1 MLDCYVTSSEDHVIP
16 IELVVSTEFIAWL
29 NSQESHVESWVNISK
44 WTAKPGAVCFLGN
57 QEGKVDK
64 ILLGISATDDVW
76 SIGVLPSLLP
86 VGTYRLQSHL
96 SGKLLELAIIAW
108 GLGSYQFNRYRSTPI
123 NYDAKLLL
131 PKNCRRKYIENVVDS
146 IYFIRDLIN
155 TPAEDMSPAELADIA
170 NNLAEEFAAK
180 IHLTIG
186 DDLLKKG
193 YPAIHTVGRASNHAP
208 RLIDLHWGDK
218 SNPHIVL
225 VGKGVCFD
233 SGGIN
238 IKPASG
244 MMLMKKDMAG
254 AAHALGLARMIM
266 TANLPIYLRV
276 LIPAVENSVSGSSY
290 HPGDVIKTRQGLYV
304 EVTNTDAEGRLI
316 LADSLTE
323 GVKGEPD
330 LIIDIATLTGA
341 ARVALGPE
349 VSGFFTEDE
358 ELAKDLEYCA
368 QQEQDPVWRL
378 PLYRPYR
385 SYLDSTIADISN
397 ANTDPIGPGAIT
409 AALFLKEF
417 VPSTIPWLHLDIMA
431 WNPKFKP
438 SRPIGGEAMAVR
450 ALYHYL
456 EMRFG
461 KKADG

>member
-1 MLDCYVTSSEDHVIP
+1 MLGCYVTSSEEHIIP
-16 IELVVSTEFIAWL
+16 IELIVSNEFIAWL

-44 WTAKPGAVCFLGN
+44 FTAKPGAVCFLSN
-57 QEGKVDK
+57 QDGKVDK
-64 ILLGISATDDVW
+64 ILLGVSASDDVW

-86 VGTYRLQSHL
+86 SGVYQLQSHL
-96 SGKLLELAIIAW
+96 TGKLLELAIIAW
-108 GLGSYQFNRYRSTPI
+108 GLGSYQFNRYRSVPI
-123 NYDAKLLL
+123 IYDAKLLL
-131 PKNCRRKYIENVVDS
+131 AKNCRRKYIENIVKS
-146 IYFIRDLIN
+146 TYFIRDLIN
-155 TPAEDMSPAELADIA
+155 TPAEDMGPANLADIA
-170 NNLAEEFAAK
+170 LSQAEEFGAK
-180 IHLTIG
+180 INLIIG
-186 DDLLKKG
+186 DELLKKG
-193 YPAIHTVGRASNHAP
+193 FPAIHAVGRASNHAP

-254 AAHALGLARMIM
+254 AAHVLGLARMIM
-266 TANLPIYLRV
+266 TANLPVYLRV

-290 HPGDVIKTRQGLYV
+290 HPGDVIHTKQGIFV
-304 EVTNTDAEGRLI
+304 EVTNTDAEGRLV

-323 GVKGEPD
+323 GAKGEPD
-330 LIIDIATLTGA
+330 LIIDVATLTGA

-349 VSGFFTEDE
+349 ISGYFTSND
-358 ELAKDLEYCA
+358 ELARDIDYCG
-368 QQEQDPVWRL
+368 QVEQDPVWRL

-385 SYLDSTIADISN
+385 SFLESTIADISN
-397 ANTDPIGPGAIT
+397 ANTDPVGPGAIT
-409 AALFLKEF
+409 AALFLREF
-417 VPSTIPWLHLDIMA
+417 VPPNIPWIHFDIMA
-431 WNPKFKP
+431 WNPKYKP

-461 KKADG
+461 KKSD